1 MARTKL
7 TVKRIHR
14 LSPWLLNRRQ
24 NKKIKRPFK
33 IKMTLSEQKRVD
45 IKKKNGN
52 FVKTITVRRKAKYFN
67 DRWART
73 F

>member
-7 TVKRIHR
+7 RVRRIRR
-14 LSPWLLNRRQ
+14 LPSCLLNRRQ
-24 NKKIKRPFK
+24 KRKIKRPFK
-33 IKMTLSEQKRVD
+33 IKTALSEQKRVN
-45 IKKKNGN
+45 IKKNGN
-52 FVKTITVRRKAKYFN
+52 VVKTINVRRKTTHFS

>member
-7 TVKRIHR
+7 TVRRIRR
-14 LSPWLLNRRQ
+14 LPPWLLNRRQ
-24 NKKIKRPFK
+24 KRKIKRPFK
-33 IKMTLSEQKRVD
+33 IKTALSEQKRVN
-45 IKKKNGN
+45 IKKNGN
-52 FVKTITVRRKAKYFN
+52 VVKTINVRRKTTYFN

>member
-7 TVKRIHR
+7 TVRRIRR
-14 LSPWLLNRRQ
+14 LLPWLLNRRQ
-24 NKKIKRPFK
+24 KRKIKRPFK
-33 IKMTLSEQKRVD
+33 IKTALSEQKRVN
-45 IKKKNGN
+45 IKKNGN
-52 FVKTITVRRKAKYFN
+52 VVKTINVRRKTTYFS